1 MKGIIINNILTCVPK
16 KQRKYSI
23 TLQIKIEHVMTNT
36 KYKHEKYCN
45 VNKRTKMSTKI

>member
-1 MKGIIINNILTCVPK
+1 MPK

-45 VNKRTKMSTKI
+45 VNEDENEHKNIDQIVILT